1 MVPWLSLLIGAPLIS
16 ALIIFCV
23 PRDSQHE
30 PKYIALIFALIELVI
45 SVGLYL
51 GYDRAVGG
59 FQFEETASWIPALS
73 INYHVG
79 VDGLSL
85 PMVILATFIFFCAIM
100 ASWGEARR
108 TKEYFLLVMILE
120 AAVVGIFTTLDLF
133 MFFLFWEMELIPMYF
148 LIGIWGSDRREY
160 AAMKFIIYT
169 MTGSAFM
176 LAGFLA
182 MYFLAPTPTFDM
194 VELASAG
201 FAPAVQGL
209 LFILIFL
216 GFAVKLPVAPFHT
229 WLPDAHVEAPAPISM
244 ILAGILL
251 KMGGY
256 GLIRINAGLLP
267 EGLRMY
273 VPWLAVLAVISVLYG
288 AYVALG
294 QKDLK
299 TMIAMSSVSHMG
311 FVLLAIAAGTTV
323 ALNGAVLE
331 MFAHGTVS
339 ALLFF
344 CIGLIYERA
353 HTRQIAELTGGLALQ
368 VPRIAV
374 AFIVGGLASLGL
386 PGMSQFIA
394 EFLVFL
400 GSYPVLQVPTILAT
414 FALVFTAGYILW
426 TVRRIFYGPLNPK
439 WSHLQDMNRAYE
451 FVPLVVLVAL
461 TVLVG
466 IFPSI
471 ITDWSYASLVA
482 LGL

>member
-1 MVPWLSLLIGAPLIS
+1 MVPWLSLMLWLPLLG
-16 ALIIFCV
+16 ALIIFCLSRERQQPAKV
-23 PRDSQHE
+23 V
-30 PKYIALIFALIELVI
+30 ALVFSLIELAI
-45 SVGLYL
+45 SLGLYF
-51 GYDRAVGG
+51 GYDRAAAG
-59 FQFEETASWIPALS
+59 FQFAEKYSWVAALN

-85 PMVILATFIFFCAIM
+85 PMVILTTFIFFCAIL
-100 ASWGEARR
+100 ASWGENRR
-108 TKEYFLLVMILE
+108 AKEYFFLVMILE
-120 AAVVGIFTTLDLF
+120 TAVLGVFTSLDLF
-133 MFFLFWEMELIPMYF
+133 LFFLFWELELIPMYF

-194 VELASAG
+194 IELAQAG
-201 FAPAVQGL
+201 FTPAVQGL

-216 GFAVKLPVAPFHT
+216 GFSVKLPMVPFHT

-244 ILAGILL
+244 VLAGVLL

-267 EGLRMY
+267 EGLKLY
-273 VPWLAVLAVISVLYG
+273 VPYLAVLAVISVIYG

-311 FVLLAIAAGTTV
+311 FVLLAIAAMTPM

-339 ALLFF
+339 GLLFF

-353 HTRQIAELTGGLALQ
+353 HTRQIAELTGGLAVQ

-374 AFIVGGLASLGL
+374 AFIVASLASLGL
-386 PGMSQFIA
+386 PGMSQFVA

-400 GSYPVLQVPTILAT
+400 GSFPALQVPTIIAT
-414 FALVFTAGYILW
+414 TGIVFTAGYYLW
-426 TVRRIFYGPLNPK
+426 TVRRIFYGPLNPR
-439 WSHLQDMNRAYE
+439 WAHLEDMNKAYE
-451 FVPLVVLVAL
+451 FIPLVVLVAL

-466 IFPSI
+466 LYPNI
-471 ITDWSYASLVA
+471 IINWSDTSLVA

>member
-1 MVPWLSLLIGAPLIS
+1 MVPWLSLMLCLPLLG
-16 ALIIFCV
+16 ALIIFCL
-23 PRDSQHE
+23 PRERQQ
-30 PKYIALIFALIELVI
+30 PAKVVALVFSLIELALSLGI
-45 SVGLYL
+45 YF
-51 GYDRAVGG
+51 GYDRVAAG
-59 FQFEETASWIPALS
+59 FQFVEKSSWVAALN

-85 PMVILATFIFFCAIM
+85 PMVILTTFIFLCAIL
-100 ASWGEARR
+100 ASWGENRR
-108 TKEYFLLVMILE
+108 AKEYFFLVMILE
-120 AAVVGIFTTLDLF
+120 TAVLGVFTSLDLF
-133 MFFLFWEMELIPMYF
+133 LFFLFWELELIPMYF

-182 MYFLAPTPTFDM
+182 MYFLAPIPTFDM
-194 VELASAG
+194 VELAQAG

-216 GFAVKLPVAPFHT
+216 GFAVKLPMVPLHT

-244 ILAGILL
+244 ILAGVLL

-267 EGLRMY
+267 EGLKLY
-273 VPWLAVLAVISVLYG
+273 VPYLSVLAVISVIYG

-311 FVLLAIAAGTTV
+311 FVLLAIAAMTPL

-339 ALLFF
+339 GLLFF

-353 HTRQIAELTGGLALQ
+353 HTRQIAELSGGLAVQ

-374 AFIVGGLASLGL
+374 AFIVASLASLGL
-386 PGMSQFIA
+386 PGMSQFVA

-400 GSYPVLQVPTILAT
+400 GSFPVLRVPTIIAT
-414 FALVFTAGYILW
+414 TGIVFTAGYYLW

-439 WSHLQDMNRAYE
+439 WAHLEDMNKAYE
-451 FVPLVVLVAL
+451 FIPVVVLVAL

-466 IFPSI
+466 IYPNLI
-471 ITDWSYASLVA
+471 VNWSDTSLVA
-482 LGL
+482 FGL